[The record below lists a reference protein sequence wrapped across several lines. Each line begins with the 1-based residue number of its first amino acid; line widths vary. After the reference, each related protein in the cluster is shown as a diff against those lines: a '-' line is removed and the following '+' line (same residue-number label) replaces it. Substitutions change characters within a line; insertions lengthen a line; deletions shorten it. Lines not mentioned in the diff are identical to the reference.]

1 MVGMGLVTT
10 SSPTSPRTGW
20 PAPSNASTAT
30 PSARQEISPGHTG
43 TVGAPVTS
51 AATTSVPPEVDLS
64 GTSGPNWSRTQP
76 NECAGTG
83 GPGRADLAQDRVRL
97 RDHALALAGQQV
109 ARAGPDHGGPV
120 PGRQPPQLPGFRV
133 PGAAVVG
140 DDAGRVEQ

>member
-83 GPGRADLAQDRVRL
+83 DPVAPIWRRTGVGSGVTPWRSQASREPGLGPTT
-97 RDHALALAGQQV
+97 
-109 ARAGPDHGGPV
+109 GG
-120 PGRQPPQLPGFRV
+120 
-133 PGAAVVG
+133 
-140 DDAGRVEQ
+140 